1 MWKIYKFLS
10 SYQYAQT
17 EGKDKSQIKVIS
29 REWTLGRL
37 QETVDRRVHPKS
49 ATYWVTLGKLLNF
62 LSCSVSTK
70 NWETNTIRI

>member
-37 QETVDRRVHPKS
+37 QETVDRRKS
-49 ATYWVTLGKLLNF
+49 TSQVCYLLGNPGQVTQLPELQCLN
-62 LSCSVSTK
+62 
-70 NWETNTIRI
+70 